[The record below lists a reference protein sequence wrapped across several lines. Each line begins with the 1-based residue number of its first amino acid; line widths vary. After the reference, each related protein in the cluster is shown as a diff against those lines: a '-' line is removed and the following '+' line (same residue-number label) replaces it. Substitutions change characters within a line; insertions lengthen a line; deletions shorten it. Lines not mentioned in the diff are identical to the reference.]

1 MSSQISKIARRH
13 NEEDDDAGFRP
24 QLTSLIDVMTILLVF
39 LLKNFSVEGELITPS
54 KDLVLPKS
62 TIDKKAEP
70 MFTVQISKNDLMVD
84 GQSVVKVSD
93 FVNRDTLFVEE
104 LLKGIEKYAKK
115 SVNAENIFTKEV
127 MIEADRE
134 LPFNVI
140 KRVMFTCSKIGFKD
154 FSVLVLQE
162 QK

>member
-1 MSSQISKIARRH
+1 MNSQISNIARRH
-13 NEEDDDAGFRP
+13 NEEDDDTGFRP

-54 KDLVLPKS
+54 KDLELPTS
-62 TIDKKAEP
+62 TIEKKAEP

-84 GQSVVKVSD
+84 GRPVTKVSSFAKSDSLLIPEFYQAIEGYVKVA
-93 FVNRDTLFVEE
+93 T
-104 LLKGIEKYAKK
+104 A
-115 SVNAENIFTKEV
+115 KEV

-140 KRVMFTCSKIGFKD
+140 KRVMFTCSKAGLKD
-154 FSVLVLQE
+154 FSILVVQE
-162 QK
+162 GGE

>member
-1 MSSQISKIARRH
+1 MSSQISQLARKH
-13 NEEDDDAGFRP
+13 NEDDDNGGFRP

-54 KDLVLPKS
+54 KDLELPKS
-62 TIDKKAEP
+62 TIEKKAEP

-84 GQSVVKVSD
+84 GKPVAKINSFESSD
-93 FVNRDTLFVEE
+93 SLMIPEFYKEISSF
-104 LLKGIEKYAKK
+104 IET
-115 SVNAENIFTKEV
+115 SRTKEV

-140 KRVMFTCSKIGFKD
+140 KRVMFTCSKAGFKD
-154 FSVLVLQE
+154 FSILVIQE
-162 QK
+162 GKDG